1 MIRIDWQPGEAKLR
15 QFGWISLGGF
25 GVFALIAWFRF
36 GSQPIAVALGVVAVL
51 APVIG
56 TVRPGL
62 LKILYLGLSLLALPI
77 GFVVSNL
84 LLLLIFLLVFTPIAL
99 IFRLIGRDELRLR
112 PNHGVPTYW
121 NAYDPERRRPASYYR
136 PF

>member
-15 QFGWISLGGF
+15 QFGWISLVGF
-25 GVFALIAWFRF
+25 GLLASMAWFRF
-36 GSQPIAVALGVVAVL
+36 GSQPVASALCGLAVL

-56 TVRPGL
+56 MLRPGL
-62 LKILYLGLSLLALPI
+62 LKFLYLGLSLLALPI

-84 LLLLIFLLVFTPIAL
+84 LLLSIFLLVFTPVAL

-112 PNHGVPTYW
+112 LTRAAPTYW
-121 NAYDPERRRPASYYR
+121 NTYDPEKRNPSSYYR